1 MDAPPSI
8 SSAMIRNFD
17 QQQPQLNEPY
27 QFEETQYNNPSIS
40 DIRSMEDQS
49 QSSQYNQLFQAMN
62 LDRSIPQSDDV
73 VQPVSI
79 GDMAIGREEISI
91 KHNQFPDQRSGIS
104 DNSEQAPSIGSM
116 VREGE
121 ISKAAGGNFTYD
133 APPSRTDVAHRDA
146 SHTDESNGGEVDADD
161 DYEGVS
167 LTGRNFGKFY
177 TMEFPKEE
185 A

>member
-8 SSAMIRNFD
+8 SSAIVRNFD
-17 QQQPQLNEPY
+17 QQQLPLNEPY
-27 QFEETQYNNPSIS
+27 QFEETQYSTPSIS

-49 QSSQYNQLFQAMN
+49 QSSEYNQLFQAMN
-62 LDRSIPQSDDV
+62 LDRSIPQADDV

-79 GDMAIGREEISI
+79 GDMAIGRQEISI
-91 KHNQFPDQRSGIS
+91 KHHQFPDQRSDIF
-104 DNSEQAPSIGSM
+104 DNSEQAPSIGYM

-121 ISKAAGGNFTYD
+121 ISNAAGGNFPYD

-146 SHTDESNGGEVDADD
+146 SHTGESSGGEVVEDD
-161 DYEGVS
+161 ES
-167 LTGRNFGKFY
+167 LTKRNFGKFY